1 MRRWLFHPR
10 ATLAARLI
18 LGLVFLLAAL
28 PKIADPPGFAK
39 AIWAYELVPAWGL
52 NLLAL
57 GLPWLECF
65 AALAL
70 VLGVWVRAAS
80 LWVGVMLLAFILALA
95 INLARRHPVDCG
107 CFGQAA
113 PKTEAARLADM
124 RWSLLRD
131 LGLLLLVLQVLA
143 AAGAGSR
150 PERSPS

>member
-10 ATLAARLI
+10 VTLAARLI
-18 LGLVFLLAAL
+18 LGLIFLLAAL
-28 PKIADPPGFAK
+28 PKISDPPGFAK

-65 AALAL
+65 AGLAL
-70 VLGVWVRAAS
+70 VLGFWVRAAS

-113 PKTEAARLADM
+113 PKSEAARLADM

-131 LGLLLLVLQVLA
+131 LGLLLLVAQVLA
-143 AAGAGSR
+143 AGAARNRAR
-150 PERSPS
+150 PS

>member
-1 MRRWLFHPR
+1 MRGWLFHPR
-10 ATLAARLI
+10 VTLAARLI

-107 CFGQAA
+107 CFGQVA

-131 LGLLLLVLQVLA
+131 LGLLLLVVQVLA
-143 AAGAGSR
+143 ALGRKPARAGS
-150 PERSPS
+150 

>member
-10 ATLAARLI
+10 VTLAARLI

-70 VLGVWVRAAS
+70 VLGFWVRAAA
-80 LWVGVMLLAFILALA
+80 LWAGLMLIAFTAALTL
-95 INLARRHPVDCG
+95 NLARRHPVDCG

-124 RWSLLRD
+124 RWAVLRD
-131 LGLLLLVLQVLA
+131 LGLLLLVAQVLA
-143 AAGAGSR
+143 AGR
-150 PERSPS
+150 QNRSKRTPS